1 MEVEPVEPNNN
12 GLNHT
17 QTGNPDYRNL
27 NLAIDE
33 MVGRIADPVFRERF
47 IFGTDRVTALIPP
60 SWATEPAFHHFAL
73 HSGMGA
79 IAPLRKDFKDDLW
92 RCNRITT
99 SNGKV
104 IPLEALAFSHACC
117 EARRDQAQL
126 RVKLPDCK
134 GQDLIYQVVLGQATK
149 GADILDIN
157 RSDGMKFLTENQLS
171 GVFSHEVTWC
181 PTRGHS
187 FEGVASY
194 SYRIDSFII
203 GNEPLRF
210 SPEQVKDIRTRLVR
224 EEGLDIPKE
233 QPDLGL
239 SKLVLFIRP
248 PKRNLNQSLTQISK
262 LCFGLSRYKYD
273 EAVRVN
279 RGRRINNHGRAE
291 LPNYLYLST
300 FLNRDGYGE
309 EVLFPLEE
317 DTFLDRLFL
326 HTVVYSAVLD
336 VIFRAPDLN
345 VYLKASMGNR
355 LNPSLV
361 PLIAGHK

>member
-1 MEVEPVEPNNN
+1 MEVGPNNN

-17 QTGNPDYRNL
+17 KTEKPDYRTL
-27 NLAIDE
+27 NLAIGE
-33 MVGRIADPVFRERF
+33 MAGRIADLVFRKRF
-47 IFGTDRVTALIPP
+47 IFGAERAAVSIPP
-60 SWATEPAFHHFAL
+60 SWASEPASLHYAL

-79 IAPLRKDFKDDLW
+79 IAPLRKNFEDDLW
-92 RCNRITT
+92 RCNRITAR
-99 SNGKV
+99 NGKV
-104 IPLEALAFSHACC
+104 IPLEALAFAPSLCQA
-117 EARRDQAQL
+117 EGDQDQL
-126 RVKLPDCK
+126 TVQLPDCE
-134 GQDLIYQVVLGQATK
+134 GQTLLYQVVLGQATK

-171 GVFSHEVTWC
+171 GAFSREVTWC
-181 PTRGHS
+181 PTRGLS
-187 FEGVASY
+187 FEGVANY

-210 SPEQVKDIRTRLVR
+210 SSEEVKGIRARLVQ
-224 EEGLDIPKE
+224 EGLDIPKE
-233 QPDLGL
+233 QPDSDL

-248 PKRNLNQSLTQISK
+248 PKCNLNQSLTQISK
-262 LCFGLSRYKYD
+262 LCFGLSKYKYD
-273 EAVRVN
+273 EAVRVH

-309 EVLFPLEE
+309 EILFPLEE

-336 VIFRAPDLN
+336 VMSRAPDLN
-345 VYLKASMGNR
+345 VYLKASTGNR